1 MSGCVCVCGS
11 CGAPLEVPL
20 WLKPGLSVAEAAV
33 LTGESES
40 SIRRM
45 VRRGELAR
53 APHKGRVII
62 ARAELDRWLTSTMP
76 AKPATDTSPA
86 VVAATEWAGHQG
98 LTLVGRHI

>member
-1 MSGCVCVCGS
+1 MSACVCVCGS
-11 CGAPLEVPL
+11 CGAPIDVPI
-20 WLKPGLSVAEAAV
+20 WLKPGLSVAEASA

-62 ARAELDRWLTSTMP
+62 ARAEIDRWLTSTMRVQP
-76 AKPATDTSPA
+76 AVDTSPA
-86 VVAATEWAGHQG
+86 VVAATAWAQQPG
-98 LTLVGRHI
+98 LTLVGRHV

>member
-1 MSGCVCVCGS
+1 MK
-11 CGAPLEVPL
+11 LEIPV
-20 WLKPGLSVAEAAV
+20 WHKSGLSVPEAAAMS
-33 LTGESES
+33 GESES
-40 SIRRM
+40 TIRRL
-45 VRRGELAR
+45 VAKGEIAR